1 MITDIIKTVLLTFVT
16 VSALLTS
23 VSGDVYMHNPRGSNN
38 RCDRRTN
45 DRANANR
52 LFDSQN
58 NAAGGYAVACDRPD
72 GATGQDMINCYK
84 MNYYQGSELQLRW
97 TSQHNCGIN
106 NDCQFIIQYSCEGED
121 MLGSN
126 IRDGHPQNSEGN
138 TCTETI
144 PETLDSNMVNPN
156 KYGKYE
162 DYGNYQQCKN
172 RLRNKRL
179 FTADQKLK
187 GNSAIYTRQN
197 PAGTRYGFECPEE
210 RDYYPYWSKSPW
222 IDIAV
227 LTNNPDRCAY
237 YNKESQCV
245 SPKFEC
251 VGISQSVRD
260 SNNVKG
266 IPNTEAEC
274 DNLGGHWIKFDS
286 FNSLD
291 NVPNCNFTCVGT
303 PPSSAINRLGESIS
317 FEEYL
322 DNNTQPPPKTHQ
334 AFTWVLPT
342 FKDDLRNCVLRIR
355 YNISTYETPWNFT
368 IDDNNRL
375 KNNPVMN
382 TSNGVPVRMAID
394 TSQYGRIF
402 EDRSYTFNIIKRPLG
417 LMNKNIHNIN
427 VQGKR
432 GNIAQIRNC
441 IEYDFVP
448 NNITITDDDYL
459 HFQWVGSDY
468 NPIGN
473 DGEGRDGTDRSN
485 LVVLNS
491 IRDNIPYQGIDG
503 VNLDAFDVD
512 NNFILASI
520 RQDILNPDKC
530 FTWQELTTGNQRNNK
545 QSHKNCALLNSA
557 IPYFNME
564 PIKVIKGVKKSVM
577 MCSRNNNFSNRGQK
591 LIITIKALSDFST
604 YDNIGNDANT
614 SPNKDNIQKKDSS
627 YSALI
632 AYCIIGVLGFVFIL
646 LAIVARRNYLK
657 RIERY
662 RQAGQ
667 ENTNPDD
674 TESRALQIGTLQRTY
689 RNIKRT
695 FQSKI

>member
-1 MITDIIKTVLLTFVT
+1 
-16 VSALLTS
+16 
-23 VSGDVYMHNPRGSNN
+23 MHNPRGSNN

-72 GATGQDMINCYK
+72 GATTQEAINCYK

-97 TSQHNCGIN
+97 ASQHNCGIN
-106 NDCQFIIQYSCEGED
+106 NDCQFIIQYSCEGEG

-144 PETLDSNMVNPN
+144 PDVLDSDMVNSN
-156 KYGKYE
+156 KYGKHE
-162 DYGNYQQCKN
+162 DYGNYQRCKN

-197 PAGTRYGFECPEE
+197 PVGTRYGFECPEE
-210 RDYYPYWSKSPW
+210 RDYYPYWSNSPW

-227 LTNNPDRCAY
+227 LTNEPDRCPY
-237 YNKESQCV
+237 YYKESQCV

-260 SNNVKG
+260 SINVKG
-266 IPNTEAEC
+266 IPNTQLEC

-291 NVPNCNFTCVGT
+291 NVPNCNFTCSGS

-317 FEEYL
+317 FEAYL
-322 DNNTQPPPKTHQ
+322 DNNTQPPKTHQ

-342 FKDDLRNCVLRIR
+342 FKEDLRNCVLRIR

-368 IDDNNRL
+368 IDDNDRL

-382 TSNGVPVRMAID
+382 TSNGAPVRMAID

-402 EDRSYTFNIIKRPLG
+402 EDRSHTFNIIKRPLD
-417 LMNKNIHNIN
+417 LLNKNIHNIN

-448 NNITITDDDYL
+448 NNITITEDDYL

-485 LVVLNS
+485 LVVINS
-491 IRDNIPYQGIDG
+491 IRDNIPYQGIQDI
-503 VNLDAFDVD
+503 NLDIFDVV
-512 NNFILASI
+512 NNFILASV

-530 FTWQELTTGNQRNNK
+530 FTWEELTSGNQRNNK

-557 IPYFNME
+557 SPYFNME
-564 PIKVIKGVKKSVM
+564 PIKVIKGVKQCVM

-591 LIITIKALSDFST
+591 LIITVKSLSIISDNGVNTNNDHIKANKNE
-604 YDNIGNDANT
+604 NI
-614 SPNKDNIQKKDSS
+614 KKEGTP

-632 AYCIIGVLGFVFIL
+632 AYCLVGVLVCVIIV
-646 LAIVARRNYLK
+646 LAIISRRNYLK
-657 RIERY
+657 RIARY
-662 RQAGQ
+662 RHAEQN
-667 ENTNPDD
+667 NTNPDN
-674 TESRALQIGTLQRTY
+674 TSYREIQISSLQRVY
-689 RNIKRT
+689 RNIKRN
-695 FQSKI
+695 FQSKV